1 MFLVQYLISRQR
13 QLQSKEE
20 KQTGI
25 FGDET
30 SEERKIFNVMSF
42 KNRLTAI
49 HTSTAGRIQTD
60 YLNNKFNKHK
70 EEKQKPTLKSYPA
83 M

>member
-1 MFLVQYLISRQR
+1 
-13 QLQSKEE
+13 
-20 KQTGI
+20 
-25 FGDET
+25 
-30 SEERKIFNVMSF
+30 MSF

-70 EEKQKPTLKSYPA
+70 EEK
-83 M
+83 